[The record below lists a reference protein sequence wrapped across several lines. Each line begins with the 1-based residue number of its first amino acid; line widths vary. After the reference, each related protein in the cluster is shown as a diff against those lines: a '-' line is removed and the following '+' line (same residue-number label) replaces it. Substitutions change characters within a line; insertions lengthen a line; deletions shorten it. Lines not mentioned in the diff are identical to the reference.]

1 MEVCIDS
8 VESAVNA
15 EAGGASRLELCS
27 DLAEGGI
34 TPSLG
39 LLRMVKK
46 RVAIPVHAMLRPRG
60 GDFHYTASEL
70 AVMEEDMLI
79 MKENGADGVVFGLL
93 RADGTV
99 DEDNCAALLRLAR
112 PMSTTFHRAFDMVK
126 DPHRELEVLI
136 RLGFDRILTS
146 GCDSTALEGLP
157 VIKQLMDQAGGRI
170 TVVPGG
176 GITERNLERILT
188 GTGAKEF
195 HCSARSSKSSL
206 MQYRNTLV
214 TMGATYGASEYLMK
228 TADTKRV
235 TAFVRLSQ
243 TVHDLRSHQ

>member
-15 EAGGASRLELCS
+15 EAGGALRLELCS

-157 VIKQLMDQAGGRI
+157 VIKQLIDQAGGRI
-170 TVVPGG
+170 TIVPGG
-176 GITERNLERILT
+176 GITERNLERILI

-214 TMGATYGASEYLMK
+214 TMGATYGASEYSMK
-228 TADTKRV
+228 IADTKRV
-235 TAFVRLSQ
+235 TAFVHLSQ

>member
-1 MEVCIDS
+1 
-8 VESAVNA
+8 
-15 EAGGASRLELCS
+15 
-27 DLAEGGI
+27 
-34 TPSLG
+34 
-39 LLRMVKK
+39 
-46 RVAIPVHAMLRPRG
+46 
-60 GDFHYTASEL
+60 
-70 AVMEEDMLI
+70 MEEDLRI

-93 RADGTV
+93 LHVADGTV
-99 DEDNCAALLRLAR
+99 DEDINCADLLRIAR

-170 TVVPGG
+170 TIVPGG
-176 GITERNLERILT
+176 GITERNLERILI

-206 MQYRNTLV
+206 MQCRNTLV

-228 TADTKRV
+228 IADTKRV